1 MPVLV
6 EINVQGTTRHV
17 RVKDSSFWIGS
28 RQDRCVVDLQIPGF
42 VGRCLEVRAEADG
55 RIAIRTEPGLPFPVR
70 SASGNVPTR
79 FENFIA
85 GDVLTV
91 GPVMVGL
98 SVVPEAT
105 VGAVRELDASALKG
119 QGSKAPGAVSEWF
132 EKFMEVADHL
142 EGLKDPE
149 ESLRVALAA
158 VLATTGADRVFVELE
173 PGHEVAG
180 RREWF
185 QTRDERAT
193 PFQVSRSLVELV
205 KSSKG
210 IVHVPMASADPT
222 VSALQ
227 SVRREG
233 ISSTFAMPLRALGK
247 TVGILYADC
256 VREDGALSALDF
268 QHAAMLGRLLATSLG
283 NREMVLNFVRRD
295 ATPALAEPEVM
306 RSGSPACRE
315 MLERIRLY
323 APTDYTVLIRGE
335 TGVGKEVMARA
346 VHQLSRR
353 ARGPFV
359 PVNCAAIPEQLMESE
374 LFGHEKGAFTGA
386 VAPRKGSFEAAE
398 GGTLLLDEIGDM
410 PHELQSKILR
420 VLQDKQITPVGSRR
434 QVKVDVRILAAT
446 HQPLEKMVE
455 EGRFRED
462 LYYRLRELEVLI
474 PPLRERREDLP
485 ALVAQFA
492 AEAAR
497 ELQLGALPEVG
508 PEAMD
513 LIVAAPWKGNVREL
527 RHAIKSAVLRA
538 KGGPVRTEHLD
549 DALRLTTAP
558 VPRIPGVSFTASGLT
573 WRERLEKQEIEALR
587 TTLEQA
593 GGNLTKGA
601 ELFGVP
607 RTTYREKLVKH
618 GLLGNGPT
626 S

>member
-1 MPVLV
+1 
-6 EINVQGTTRHV
+6 
-17 RVKDSSFWIGS
+17 
-28 RQDRCVVDLQIPGF
+28 
-42 VGRCLEVRAEADG
+42 
-55 RIAIRTEPGLPFPVR
+55 
-70 SASGNVPTR
+70 
-79 FENFIA
+79 
-85 GDVLTV
+85 
-91 GPVMVGL
+91 MVGL
-98 SVVPEAT
+98 SIAAEQAAAGT
-105 VGAVRELDASALKG
+105 VRELDASVLKG

-149 ESLRVALAA
+149 ESLRLALSA

-185 QTRDERAT
+185 QARDERAG
-193 PFQVSRSLVELV
+193 PFQVSRSLVDLV

-222 VSALQ
+222 VSSLQ

-256 VREDGALSALDF
+256 VREDVALSAIDF

-295 ATPALAEPEVM
+295 EGPPASEPEVL
-306 RSGSPACRE
+306 RSKSPICRD
-315 MLERIRLY
+315 MGERIRLY

-335 TGVGKEVMARA
+335 TGVGKELMARA
-346 VHQLSRR
+346 IHALSRR
-353 ARGPFV
+353 SRGAFI

-386 VAPRKGSFEAAE
+386 VAQRKGQFEAAE

-420 VLQDKQITPVGSRR
+420 VLQDRQITPVGSRR
-434 QVKVDVRILAAT
+434 QIRVDVRILAAT

-455 EGRFRED
+455 DGKFRED

-474 PPLRERREDLP
+474 PPLRERREDLHE
-485 ALVAQFA
+485 LVARFA
-492 AEAAR
+492 SEAAQ
-497 ELQLGALPEVG
+497 ELGLAQVPEFG

-513 LIVAAPWKGNVREL
+513 LILAAPWKGNVREL
-527 RHAIKSAVLRA
+527 RHAVKSAILRA
-538 KGGPVRTEHLD
+538 KGGNVRTEHLD
-549 DALRLTTAP
+549 DALRAATSP
-558 VPRIPGVSFTASGLT
+558 VARIPGVSFTASGLT

-593 GGNLTKGA
+593 AGNLTKGA

-607 RTTYREKLVKH
+607 RTTYREKLVKY
-618 GLLGNGPT
+618 GLLAGPGGAPAAP
-626 S
+626 